1 MNPFL
6 IQCCFEHSTLAAEI
20 SLENLTDIGWGGGEG
35 NTVCSRRFA
44 LERVVTGCG
53 VSPVIL

>member
-20 SLENLTDIGWGGGEG
+20 SLENLTDIGWGGVKEIQ
-35 NTVCSRRFA
+35 FA
-44 LERVVTGCG
+44 PEDLH
-53 VSPVIL
+53 